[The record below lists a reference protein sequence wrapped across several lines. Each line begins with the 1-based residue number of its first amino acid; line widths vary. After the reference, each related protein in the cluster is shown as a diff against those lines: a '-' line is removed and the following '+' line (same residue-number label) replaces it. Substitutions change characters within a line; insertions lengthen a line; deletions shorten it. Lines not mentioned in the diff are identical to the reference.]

1 MSNFKKQFISFFLC
15 FIFLLPSISLAINL
29 NLDYPTF
36 GDFNP
41 NEEDQQDLNQVIAW
55 FYYFVVGVSGFFAFF
70 GLVMGGF
77 TWLTSAGNPSKIADA
92 KDQILAAILGLV
104 LILATWVILQII
116 NPELTTL
123 RLPELSDI

>member
-15 FIFLLPSISLAINL
+15 FTFLLPSISLAINL
-29 NLDYPTF
+29 NLDYPAF
-36 GDFNP
+36 GGFDPN
-41 NEEDQQDLNQVIAW
+41 NEEQQDINQVIAW
-55 FYYFVVGVSGFFAFF
+55 FYYFVVGISGFFAFF

-123 RLPELSDI
+123 RLPILSDI